1 MNQDGTNRCCS
12 CFRKA
17 PTPSLSMSE
26 VRMTENME
34 MLGIRT
40 ESEMVPSTYWK
51 YEVVSRLKKLVE
63 DSPDQTWISTIL
75 MKV

>member
-1 MNQDGTNRCCS
+1 MNQDDTTRCCS

-63 DSPDQTWISTIL
+63 DSPD
-75 MKV
+75 

>member
-1 MNQDGTNRCCS
+1 
-12 CFRKA
+12 
-17 PTPSLSMSE
+17 MSE

-51 YEVVSRLKKLVE
+51 YEVVSRLKKLAE